1 MRKSGGIVALI
12 AGLLGFIAAVFTLVV
27 GGIGSNFNA
36 DAGDTIIGL
45 GWSGLLICFLII
57 VLGAIAMNAKTF
69 IPGILIIV
77 SSIFGA
83 IYGGTLVAVL
93 MILALVG
100 GVLACMSNGNVE
112 IVEASIEEPKS
123 KTDSLIV
130 VVALAGLILMGI
142 LYASKPNEQITD
154 APIDITIPD
163 DTKLT
168 HEPPTV
174 DSPAVAEAAETLS
187 TDTTAIAE
195 AAETPVDTGLQSS
208 TGISTEAP
216 SSGSTTET
224 ALPAATVNEVKNLAF
239 NDLYV
244 DYNNLVGQT
253 VKVNG
258 HFLPYGDLGSLSES
272 AISATTLYVN
282 VSGLSRENRK
292 LLLDNCASG
301 CNVELEGVVGSVQF
315 LKGITVTGLYKITTN

>member
-45 GWSGLLICFLII
+45 GWSGMLICFLII
-57 VLGAIAMNAKTF
+57 VLGAVAMNAKTF

-77 SSIFGA
+77 SSVFGA

-93 MILALVG
+93 MMLALVG
-100 GVLACMSNGNVE
+100 GVLACMSNGNAE

-123 KTDSLIV
+123 KMDSLIV

-154 APIDITIPD
+154 APIDITLPD

-174 DSPAVAEAAETLS
+174 DSPAEAEAAEALS
-187 TDTTAIAE
+187 IDKPAMA
-195 AAETPVDTGLQSS
+195 
-208 TGISTEAP
+208 
-216 SSGSTTET
+216 ET
-224 ALPAATVNEVKNLAF
+224 ALPATAESQVIDMSF
-239 NDLYV
+239 NDLYL
-244 DYNNLVGQT
+244 DYNNLVGKT

-315 LKGITVTGLYKITTN
+315 LKGITVTALYKITTN

>member
-12 AGLLGFIAAVFTLVV
+12 AGLLGFIAAVFTIVV

-45 GWSGLLICFLII
+45 GWSGILICFLII

-100 GVLACMSNGNVE
+100 GVLACMSNGNAE

-168 HEPPTV
+168 HEPPIV
-174 DSPAVAEAAETLS
+174 DSPAVAEAAE
-187 TDTTAIAE
+187 
-195 AAETPVDTGLQSS
+195 AALDTGLQNG

-224 ALPAATVNEVKNLAF
+224 ALPAATVNEVKNLTF

-272 AISATTLYVN
+272 AISTTSLYVN

-315 LKGITVTGLYKITTN
+315 LKGITVTALYKITTN

>member
-36 DAGDTIIGL
+36 DAGDTIIDL
-45 GWSGLLICFLII
+45 GWSGILICFLII

-123 KTDSLIV
+123 KADSLIV

-142 LYASKPNEQITD
+142 LYASKPNEQIND
-154 APIDITIPD
+154 APIDITLPD
-163 DTKLT
+163 NTKLT
-168 HEPPTV
+168 HEPQTV
-174 DSPAVAEAAETLS
+174 DSPAEAEAAEALS
-187 TDTTAIAE
+187 IDTPAMAE
-195 AAETPVDTGLQSS
+195 AEETPLDTALQNGTEISS
-208 TGISTEAP
+208 EAP
-216 SSGSTTET
+216 SSESAPETT
-224 ALPAATVNEVKNLAF
+224 LPATAESQVIDMSF
-239 NDLYV
+239 NDLYL
-244 DYNNLVGQT
+244 DYNNLVGKK

-315 LKGITVTGLYKITTN
+315 LKGITVTALYKITTN

>member
-1 MRKSGGIVALI
+1 MRKSGGIIALI
-12 AGLLGFIAAVFTLVV
+12 AGVLSLMAATFTLFV
-27 GGIGSNFNA
+27 GGVGANFNA
-36 DAGDTIIGL
+36 EAGDTIILL
-45 GWSGLLICFLII
+45 GWGGLFVSFAII

-69 IPGILIIV
+69 MPGLLIIIA
-77 SSIFGA
+77 SIFGA

-100 GVLACMSNGNVE
+100 GVLACMSNADTE
-112 IVEASIEEPKS
+112 TVEASTQEPKS
-123 KTDSLIV
+123 KMDSLIV

-142 LYASKPNEQITD
+142 LYAANKPNDKATETPMAIS
-154 APIDITIPD
+154 IPD
-163 DTKLT
+163 DTELT
-168 HEPPTV
+168 PDTPL
-174 DSPAVAEAAETLS
+174 AETTELQANEVPVEAHAAENQIDEALPS
-187 TDTTAIAE
+187 TNA
-195 AAETPVDTGLQSS
+195 
-208 TGISTEAP
+208 TEMLTND
-216 SSGSTTET
+216 SET
-224 ALPAATVNEVKNLAF
+224 AVPATAENQVIDMAF
-239 NDLYV
+239 NDLYL
-244 DYNNLVGQT
+244 DYNNLVGKT

-315 LKGITVTGLYKITTN
+315 LKGLKVTSLYKITTN